1 MIERLWID
9 YWQIH
14 PYTVVAFLGFC
25 LLTALGNSLFLRRLG
40 GRNSGLTHFPFVS
53 ILVPARNEEANIETC
68 VRSLLGQDYPAFEVT
83 VLDDQSTDASGV
95 ILNEIQAQ
103 HPALKILSGQALPP
117 GWLGKNWACQQL
129 AMDAGGEFLLFT
141 DADTWHA
148 PRALHE
154 SVAALGEEQADM
166 LTAFPRE
173 LVISWGEKL
182 TVPILGFMPFA
193 FVPVFLARLWRLPF
207 LTVTI
212 GQYMLFR
219 RAAYEAVGGYE
230 RIRSHPVD
238 DVMLGRHIASQGFKW
253 LLVDGT
259 DHVHCRMYR
268 SYPSAV
274 AGFTRTLFSFFDY
287 HVLLY
292 LVAWLWIGCI
302 FLEPLL
308 ILILNSLG
316 MEILYFPASLAWLAV
331 IQAVALFTLIYA
343 RFRFPVALTALYPL
357 SIGLFVGLAFRS
369 LIYNV
374 SGKHAW
380 KDRELPRPRLRL

>member
-1 MIERLWID
+1 
-9 YWQIH
+9 
-14 PYTVVAFLGFC
+14 
-25 LLTALGNSLFLRRLG
+25 
-40 GRNSGLTHFPFVS
+40 
-53 ILVPARNEEANIETC
+53 
-68 VRSLLGQDYPAFEVT
+68 
-83 VLDDQSTDASGV
+83 
-95 ILNEIQAQ
+95 
-103 HPALKILSGQALPP
+103 
-117 GWLGKNWACQQL
+117 
-129 AMDAGGEFLLFT
+129 
-141 DADTWHA
+141 
-148 PRALHE
+148 
-154 SVAALGEEQADM
+154 M

-173 LVISWGEKL
+173 QVISWGEKL

-193 FVPVFLARLWRLPF
+193 FVPVFLARLWRLPL

-219 RAAYEAVGGYE
+219 RTAYEVVGGYE

-268 SYPSAV
+268 SFPSAV
-274 AGFTRTLFSFFDY
+274 AGFTRTLFAFFDY

-292 LVAWLWIGCI
+292 LVAWLWIGCL
-302 FLEPLL
+302 FLEPIIILL
-308 ILILNSLG
+308 LNSLG

-331 IQAVALFTLIYA
+331 VQAACLFALIYV
-343 RFRFPVALTALYPL
+343 RFRFPVALTALYPI
-357 SIGLFVGLAFRS
+357 SIVLFVWLAFRS

>member
-9 YWQIH
+9 YWQVH
-14 PYTVVAFLGFC
+14 PYTVVAFLAFC

-40 GRNSGLTHFPFVS
+40 GRKSGLTHVPSVS
-53 ILVPARNEEANIETC
+53 ILVPARNEAENIGTC
-68 VRSLLGQDYPAFEVT
+68 VRSLLAQDYPAFEVI
-83 VLDDQSTDASGV
+83 VLDDQSTDATGA
-95 ILNEIQAQ
+95 ILNEIQAE
-103 HPALKILSGQALPP
+103 HPALKILSGQSLPS

-129 AMDAGGEFLLFT
+129 AMAAGGELLLFT

-154 SVAALGEEQADM
+154 SVVALGEEQADM

-173 LVISWGEKL
+173 QVISWGEKL

-253 LLVDGT
+253 LVVDGT

-268 SYPSAV
+268 SFPTAV

-308 ILILNSLG
+308 ILLLNSLG
-316 MEILYFPASLAWLAV
+316 MEIVYFPASLAWLAV
-331 IQAVALFTLIYA
+331 VQAVALFALIYS

-357 SIGLFVGLAFRS
+357 SMGLFVGLAFRS

>member
-1 MIERLWID
+1 MIEHLWVE
-9 YWQIH
+9 YWEIH
-14 PYTVVAFLGFC
+14 PYTVVAFLALC
-25 LLTALGNSLFLRRLG
+25 LLTALGNSLFLHRLG
-40 GRNSGLTHFPFVS
+40 RGHPLPKEVPFVS

-68 VRSLLGQDYPAFEVT
+68 VCSLLAQDYPAFEVI
-83 VLDDQSTDASGV
+83 VMDDQSTDATGA

-103 HPALKILSGQALPP
+103 HPSLKILRGQSLPS
-117 GWLGKNWACQQL
+117 GWLGKNWACHQL
-129 AMDAGGEFLLFT
+129 AMAAGGELLLFT

-154 SVAALGEEQADM
+154 SVAALLEERADM

-173 LVISWGEKL
+173 QVISWGEKL

-193 FVPVFLARLWRLPF
+193 FVPVFLARLWRLPL

-219 RAAYEAVGGYE
+219 RTAYEVVGGYE

-268 SYPSAV
+268 SFPSAV
-274 AGFTRTLFSFFDY
+274 AGFTRTLFAFFDY

-292 LVAWLWIGCI
+292 LVAWLWIGCL
-302 FLEPLL
+302 FLEPIIILL
-308 ILILNSLG
+308 LNSLG

-331 IQAVALFTLIYA
+331 VQAACLFALIYV
-343 RFRFPVALTALYPL
+343 RFRFPVALTALYPI
-357 SIGLFVGLAFRS
+357 SIVLFVWLAFRS
-369 LIYNV
+369 LIYNG
-374 SGKHAW
+374 SGKHSW
-380 KDRELPRPRLRL
+380 KDRDLPRPRLRL